1 MSAGRLLLL
10 LFRFW
15 LRVFLRPAE
24 HAAEDRAKASR
35 AADFFILRLLAEA
48 VVGSADDA
56 LAALAEQRAVFFE
69 DGGLSVVEDERCAS
83 ERALGAVEVRDSGQL
98 AEVEGFDSFEE
109 LRVVFLEL
117 FVVLGELGELAVS
130 GEERVQLVEE
140 GALLSD
146 AGLTRD
152 DLVVDSGEL
161 FGEVF
166 DVFGDLLHLVRELS
180 LLALEL
186 EEALLQ
192 VGLFRAVLG

>member
-1 MSAGRLLLL
+1 
-10 LFRFW
+10 
-15 LRVFLRPAE
+15 
-24 HAAEDRAKASR
+24 
-35 AADFFILRLLAEA
+35 
-48 VVGSADDA
+48 VGSADDA